1 MSVDRRRSSVVQVDH
16 GDDGVLRGPDDAIRR
31 LSVIKPDIGQEQ
43 EHAQLATDFEK
54 NLTVRQALRLYK
66 RAVLC
71 SAALSLAVV
80 MEGYVNILLEVYNSE
95 SHASQLRLVC
105 HRWLAGFRRFP

>member
-1 MSVDRRRSSVVQVDH
+1 M
-16 GDDGVLRGPDDAIRR
+16 LRLRPVSDLLRVPDDAVRR

-43 EHAQLATDFEK
+43 EMAQAATDFEK
-54 NLTVRQALRLYK
+54 SLSVRQALRLYK

-80 MEGYVNILLEVYNSE
+80 MEGYVIHKYRQR
-95 SHASQLRLVC
+95 HT
-105 HRWLAGFRRFP
+105 F